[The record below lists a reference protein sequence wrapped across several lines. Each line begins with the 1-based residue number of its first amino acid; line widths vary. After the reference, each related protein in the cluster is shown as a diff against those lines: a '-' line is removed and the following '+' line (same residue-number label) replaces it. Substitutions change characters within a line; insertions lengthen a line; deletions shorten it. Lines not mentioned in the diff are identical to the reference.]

1 MDKPVVDLDIRRFFL
16 VRIQDFL
23 NVIIHTKL
31 KIMEKSQK
39 VGAQIYGYAVCLT
52 AVITF
57 LISVSTLV
65 NAILDLGDP
74 LHAGWTPPEAPSLAS
89 FENYKMDILRSIPKG
104 EGAGQASYIPDD
116 ATLKGMFEAAKND
129 KIQSSRHNSMRNVMI
144 GGILMVICTILF
156 ITHWRWMK
164 KITRT

>member
-1 MDKPVVDLDIRRFFL
+1 
-16 VRIQDFL
+16 
-23 NVIIHTKL
+23 
-31 KIMEKSQK
+31 MEKSQK
-39 VGAQIYGYAVCLT
+39 VGAQIYGYAVCLV

-74 LHAGWTPPEAPSLAS
+74 LHAGWNPPEAPSLAS
-89 FENYKMDILRSIPKG
+89 FENYKMDILRSMPASESG
-104 EGAGQASYIPDD
+104 SQASYVPDD
-116 ATLKGMFEAAKND
+116 ETLKGMYEAAKND
-129 KIQSSRHNSMRNVMI
+129 KIQSSQHSSMRNVMI
-144 GGILMVICTILF
+144 GGILMVVCIILF

>member
-1 MDKPVVDLDIRRFFL
+1 
-16 VRIQDFL
+16 
-23 NVIIHTKL
+23 
-31 KIMEKSQK
+31 MEKSQK

-89 FENYKMDILRSIPKG
+89 FENYKMDILRSMPASESG
-104 EGAGQASYIPDD
+104 GQASYVPDD
-116 ATLKGMFEAAKND
+116 ETLEGMYEAAKND
-129 KIQSSRHNSMRNVMI
+129 KIQSSQHSSMRNVMI
-144 GGILMVICTILF
+144 GGILMVVCIILF

-164 KITRT
+164 KITHT